1 MFRFCRGRWAGCRQH
16 LQVHCTIGFLMHL
29 LRNTC
34 VTACFTVFVQNTW
47 IYGCCGNY
55 NWIFWFWCRQK
66 SLHRVTWSR
75 REWGRAVV
83 LVLALEH
90 WAWSGGWCCVPA
102 EARIGLKWFF
112 QKMHIIFCHKQA
124 CLPAMQSSVLKCCLL
139 SHFTYRNTAV
149 LEAYSHQEGGLQQD
163 LLLLTVTKD
172 GRTTTGQKHPATFSW
187 KYLFLKNATC
197 WITVQLYTEIWRTW
211 PKDPSQKFLLGNAG
225 WVASGRNAAKFLLFR
240 KMFSEPQG

>member
-16 LQVHCTIGFLMHL
+16 LQVHCTIGFLTHL

-124 CLPAMQSSVLKCCLL
+124 CLPAMQSSQVLPPVSLHLQEHCCLRGLL
-139 SHFTYRNTAV
+139 SPGRRIAARSFAFDSNQRWKNHHWAKTPSYVFLEISIPEKCNV
-149 LEAYSHQEGGLQQD
+149 LNNSAALYWNMKD
-163 LLLLTVTKD
+163 L
-172 GRTTTGQKHPATFSW
+172 A
-187 KYLFLKNATC
+187 
-197 WITVQLYTEIWRTW
+197 
-211 PKDPSQKFLLGNAG
+211 
-225 WVASGRNAAKFLLFR
+225 
-240 KMFSEPQG
+240 